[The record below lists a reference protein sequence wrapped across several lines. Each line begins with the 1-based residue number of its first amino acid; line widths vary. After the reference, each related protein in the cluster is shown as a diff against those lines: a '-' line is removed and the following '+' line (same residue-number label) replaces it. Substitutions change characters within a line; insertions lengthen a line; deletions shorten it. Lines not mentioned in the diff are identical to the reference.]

1 MLGSETLV
9 YAGNARQKVGEVTSY
24 FRTPGMS
31 LLDWQKSRIVSALG
45 GPAAME
51 QKFGLPDIGC
61 SSDLDHAFDKVRE
74 LLSDTCINGFSFYS
88 RGYSESEHLKASL
101 EQAVA
106 AEVERYYR
114 KAKEIISANREFFE
128 KLAAA
133 LAEKKLLSAVDIQQ
147 IREDCRIVSV
157 AI

>member
-1 MLGSETLV
+1 MGT
-9 YAGNARQKVGEVTSY
+9 
-24 FRTPGMS
+24 
-31 LLDWQKSRIVSALG
+31 LG
-45 GPAAME
+45 GAAAIE
-51 QKFGLPDIGC
+51 QKFGISDIGG
-61 SSDLDHAFDKVRE
+61 SRDLTRAFDKVRN
-74 LLSDTCINGFSFYS
+74 LLSRTCINGFSFYS
-88 RGYSESEHLKASL
+88 RGYSESEHLEASL
-101 EQAVA
+101 EQAAA

>member
-1 MLGSETLV
+1 M
-9 YAGNARQKVGEVTSY
+9 
-24 FRTPGMS
+24 
-31 LLDWQKSRIVSALG
+31 
-45 GPAAME
+45 
-51 QKFGLPDIGC
+51 
-61 SSDLDHAFDKVRE
+61 
-74 LLSDTCINGFSFYS
+74 
-88 RGYSESEHLKASL
+88 
-101 EQAVA
+101 
-106 AEVERYYR
+106 ERYYR

>member
-1 MLGSETLV
+1 MAQQVCHLS
-9 YAGNARQKVGEVTSY
+9 
-24 FRTPGMS
+24 
-31 LLDWQKSRIVSALG
+31 
-45 GPAAME
+45 
-51 QKFGLPDIGC
+51 GC
-61 SSDLDHAFDKVRE
+61 QRF
-74 LLSDTCINGFSFYS
+74 
-88 RGYSESEHLKASL
+88 
-101 EQAVA
+101 
-106 AEVERYYR
+106 YYR

>member
-1 MLGSETLV
+1 
-9 YAGNARQKVGEVTSY
+9 
-24 FRTPGMS
+24 
-31 LLDWQKSRIVSALG
+31 
-45 GPAAME
+45 ME

-74 LLSDTCINGFSFYS
+74 LLSDTCINGFSLHS
-88 RGYSESEHLKASL
+88 RSFSRSERLKSDQ

-114 KAKEIISANREFFE
+114 KAKEILSANWEFFE

>member
-1 MLGSETLV
+1 MRG
-9 YAGNARQKVGEVTSY
+9 
-24 FRTPGMS
+24 
-31 LLDWQKSRIVSALG
+31 
-45 GPAAME
+45 
-51 QKFGLPDIGC
+51 FGD
-61 SSDLDHAFDKVRE
+61 
-74 LLSDTCINGFSFYS
+74 
-88 RGYSESEHLKASL
+88 SEHLKADL
-101 EQAVA
+101 EQAAA